1 MKANIIKSKLSW
13 VATDDRETGCQYFV
27 RGGCKAT
34 TQKCCEGCRFINPC
48 TGAKSAY
55 LEKIVIDQEEE
66 IDKIVE
72 ANKIVEAKLKK
83 LKKEV
88 LAYEVIASTHYGEM

>member
-48 TGAKSAY
+48 AGAKSAY
-55 LEKIVIDQEEE
+55 LEKIVIEQEEE

-72 ANKIVEAKLKK
+72 AK

-88 LAYEVIASTHYGEM
+88 LAYEVTASTHYGEM